1 MSVSLLRTNTARR
14 AVTCGLSAVL
24 GLAATIGGMPLAVAD
39 TGQVTTPIYV
49 EPDMSGSST
58 VDGYGDTQMKVVLPV
73 GLSFR
78 ATTDGTLHGPSDGTA
93 QITNNSET
101 AVRISKIQVTSE
113 GGFSLKGSA
122 AQVQEDSDVYLTM
135 TPGEGSEVA
144 LADYTNGAAPSSKAD
159 WEIAGG
165 DSLGLNRVGGKIGN
179 ISSLSPSGKTRVA
192 AINWTVAAG
201 TADAGDEYAGQV
213 IVHCVTSAGTI
224 SDITFDRESTET
236 VALPAGYEWHV
247 GSMGGTL
254 VEDAGSAVFTQPAT
268 ATEVTL
274 YGIAL

>member
-1 MSVSLLRTNTARR
+1 MSVSTLRGGLARR
-14 AVTCGLSAVL
+14 AATCGLSVVL
-24 GLAATIGGMPLAVAD
+24 GLAATVGGAPAAIAD
-39 TGQVTTPIYV
+39 TGEVTTPIYI

-73 GLSFR
+73 GISFR

-101 AVRISKIQVTSE
+101 AVRIAKIQVTSE

-122 AQVQEDSDVYLTM
+122 NQVQEASDVYLAM

-144 LADYTNGAAPSSKAD
+144 LADYATGAAPTKKAD

-165 DSLGLNRVGGKIGN
+165 DSLGLNNVGGKIGN

-201 TADAGDEYAGQV
+201 SAETGDANAGQV
-213 IVHCVTSAGTI
+213 IVHCVTNAGTI
-224 SDITFDRESTET
+224 SDLTYNRDSGGS
-236 VALPAGYEWHV
+236 VDLPAGYEWHV
-247 GSMGGTL
+247 GSLSGAQ
-254 VEDAGSAVFTQPAT
+254 VEDTASAVLTQPNT
-268 ATEVTL
+268 LTEVTV